1 MENIKHCAVIVR
13 RPEDVWEGTR
23 TTLGLAA
30 HNYWAYLFVLNF
42 EIEMTEALKEN
53 LEWLEETECQYL
65 SNLEYNSQ
73 HGFEIIPLEKLARE
87 LKKMDLVIPFGNR
100 ERPRD
105 NRGAHA

>member
-30 HNYWAYLFVLNF
+30 HNYWAYLFVVDVT
-42 EIEMTEALKEN
+42 IEMYPELEEN
-53 LEWLEETECQYL
+53 LEWLEEMECPFI
-65 SNLEYNSQ
+65 SNIEENSQ
-73 HGFEIIPLEKLARE
+73 HGFQYLSLEKLARE

-100 ERPRD
+100 
-105 NRGAHA
+105 N